1 MRYLTTITISALA
14 ALSSA
19 AFAQSE
25 REIRKDE
32 RRVQEQSEDL
42 RNAQDRGSRA
52 DIEEARE
59 DLRGARQELREDRRD
74 QRTSMYVSPYRNW
87 SQSTPDQGS
96 RLRSKFYGSRYVI
109 SNLGDYGLSP
119 VGRNQRGVRYG
130 DDILLVN
137 VRSGRVMQV
146 MPNRYRE
153 I

>member
-1 MRYLTTITISALA
+1 MKKLTAITLSVCA
-14 ALSSA
+14 ALSTA

-32 RRVQEQSEDL
+32 RKVQEQTEDL
-42 RNAQDRGSRA
+42 RNAQDRGNRA
-52 DIEEARE
+52 DIREARE

-96 RLRSKFYGSRYVI
+96 RLRSKFYASRYVI
-109 SNLGDYGLSP
+109 SNLDDYGLSP
-119 VGRNQRGVRYG
+119 VARNQRWVRYG

-153 I
+153 M